1 MENLLGSQL
10 DQDIFLDDNDKLE
23 NQQNKDTKKL
33 DRKYSSTK
41 VKTRNILTNLSYLRV
56 SRLDFDKKSYL
67 IDFVTF
73 IIQYLNV
80 FSLDLKLE
88 TELEK
93 NMLMFIWQ
101 NCLPLKLTEFVS
113 SKDHYDTI
121 TSANTKFKDVYQIVK
136 DYMSYE
142 PNYEE
147 AKKLLKSYFDE
158 IRYVFAFLF
167 PKIYSRVN
175 ENGTQIKRRFDFS
188 FSLWIN
194 NTYVNNNNKENTG
207 KNIETYNDRDIST
220 INEFE
225 QKPLKNELVDV
236 INVLDEETENK
247 KTVTVTVDES
257 NTVNKIKPI
266 NEVKKNFLKE
276 REKRK
281 HEKLMKKKAHLEE
294 QLKKNNEQWNL
305 LKPLFKKKKFVK

>member
-10 DQDIFLDDNDKLE
+10 NQDIFLDDDDKKEYKEMETFKSLE
-23 NQQNKDTKKL
+23 T
-33 DRKYSSTK
+33 RESKYSATK

-56 SRLDFDKKSYL
+56 TRLDFDKKSFL

-80 FSLDLKLE
+80 FSIDLKLE

-93 NMLMFIWQ
+93 NMLMFIWL
-101 NCLPLKLTEFVS
+101 NCLPSKLTGFVS
-113 SKDHYDTI
+113 SKDNYDIIAST
-121 TSANTKFKDVYQIVK
+121 NTKFKEINEIVK
-136 DYMSYE
+136 EYMSYE
-142 PNYEE
+142 SNYEE
-147 AKKLLKSYFDE
+147 AKQLIKSYFDE

-167 PKIYSRVN
+167 PKIYSRIN
-175 ENGTQIKRRFDFS
+175 ENGKQIKRKFDFS

-194 NTYVNNNNKENTG
+194 NTYVKKNTVG
-207 KNIETYNDRDIST
+207 KNVETYNEREENN

-225 QKPLKNELVDV
+225 QKPLKTELIDV
-236 INVLDEETENK
+236 INVLENEEIKNE
-247 KTVTVTVDES
+247 ES
-257 NTVNKIKPI
+257 VNTPVNELKLKPVNQI
-266 NEVKKNFLKE
+266 KKNFSKE

-294 QLKKNNEQWNL
+294 QLKKNTEQWNL
-305 LKPLFKKKKFVK
+305 LKPLFKKKKL

>member
-1 MENLLGSQL
+1 M
-10 DQDIFLDDNDKLE
+10 DDNDKLE
-23 NQQNKDTKKL
+23 NQKNYEKEMATFRRL
-33 DRKYSSTK
+33 ETREPKYSATK

-56 SRLDFDKKSYL
+56 NKLDFDKKSYL
-67 IDFVTF
+67 IDSVTF

-101 NCLPLKLTEFVS
+101 NCLPRRLTEFVS

-121 TSANTKFKDVYQIVK
+121 TSPNTKFKDVYLIVK
-136 DYMSYE
+136 DYMSNE
-142 PNYEE
+142 ANYVE
-147 AKKLLKSYFDE
+147 ARELFKSYFDE

-167 PKIYSRVN
+167 PKIYSRTN
-175 ENGTQIKRRFDFS
+175 ESGKQIKRKFDFS

-194 NTYVNNNNKENTG
+194 NTYVKNNTNNTG
-207 KNIETYNDRDIST
+207 KDIETYNEREDST

-225 QKPLKNELVDV
+225 QKPLKNELIDV
-236 INVLDEETENK
+236 IDVLNECESQKTENK
-247 KTVTVTVDES
+247 ETVTVTVNES
-257 NTVNKIKPI
+257 NVVNKVKPI
-266 NEVKKNFLKE
+266 NEIKKNFSNE
-276 REKRK
+276 RQKRK

-294 QLKKNNEQWNL
+294 QLKKNTEQWNL
-305 LKPLFKKKKFVK
+305 LKPLFKKKKFM